1 MYWQSLANLCRC
13 RVATWPLS
21 TLNPIWQTSWCVVES
36 FYKMLV
42 YIVTHLCTDRA
53 IKRKE
58 SSTPELF
65 QICVNGCN
73 QNGCFHRRDYG
84 TPLRNFIRGKFAKSA
99 KQSTGKP
106 AGQADSS
113 TSPSPAC
120 EPSRPEESVRGEQ
133 RCPNS
138 TLRVDLPMSE
148 QCRLTEPLFQ
158 SCLHANEG
166 VKVQESRGES
176 NLPSLRCRLR
186 HQRSHR
192 AV

>member
-1 MYWQSLANLCRC
+1 MFIYRSRHKEE
-13 RVATWPLS
+13 RVFNTR
-21 TLNPIWQTSWCVVES
+21 TLPDCERLQPECGVP
-36 FYKMLV
+36 
-42 YIVTHLCTDRA
+42 RA
-53 IKRKE
+53 RLYGCLPPRLH
-58 SSTPELF
+58 PEAS
-65 QICVNGCN
+65 
-73 QNGCFHRRDYG
+73 
-84 TPLRNFIRGKFAKSA
+84 RGKSA

-120 EPSRPEESVRGEQ
+120 EPFRPGESVRGEQ

-138 TLRVDLPMSE
+138 TQRVDLPMSE
-148 QCRLTEPLFQ
+148 QCRLTERLFQ
-158 SCLHANEG
+158 SCLYANEG

-186 HQRSHR
+186 QRSHR